1 MIWSVAK
8 ANRPRYGE
16 PSMIRIIL
24 ILVKRSG
31 IVGVLLLLAASSAA
45 CGDDVGDDRPRVVVT
60 TTILGDLVTAI
71 TGDDASVEVLITR
84 GADPHD
90 FSPSSRQMEG
100 IAGADLV
107 VLNGLGL
114 EEGLEQTIASV
125 TGPGTTVLAIAEIV
139 DPIPFAAHIEADHE
153 EGDDHG
159 GLDPHVWHDPVR
171 MAVAAEAVGAALEAI
186 DPDGGYGERAAAYAA
201 ILLDTH
207 EEILDILAPVKR
219 RLLVTNHEALAYF
232 AERYDFRILGV
243 VIPGGSTLAE
253 PSSAELAALVAA
265 IQAEGVPAIF
275 AETTQPT
282 DLAEA
287 IAAEVGDAVTVVE
300 LATESLGEPG
310 SPTDSLPGLLLDNAR
325 RIAAALGG

>member
-1 MIWSVAK
+1 M
-8 ANRPRYGE
+8 
-16 PSMIRIIL
+16 
-24 ILVKRSG
+24 
-31 IVGVLLLLAASSAA
+31 
-45 CGDDVGDDRPRVVVT
+45 VVT

-71 TGDDASVEVLITR
+71 AGDDASVEVLLPR

-90 FSPSSRQMEG
+90 FSPSSRQMAL

-107 VLNGLGL
+107 VFNGLGL
-114 EEGLEQTIASV
+114 EEGLEETIESV
-125 TGPGTTVLAIAEIV
+125 TAPEATLLAIAEIV
-139 DPIPFAAHIEADHE
+139 DPIAFVGHQG

-159 GLDPHVWHDPVR
+159 DLDPHVWHDPVR

-186 DPDGGYGERAAAYAA
+186 DPDGGYADRATAYAA

-207 EEILDILAPVKR
+207 EEILDILAPVPADR
-219 RLLVTNHEALAYF
+219 RLLVTNHASLGYF
-232 AERYDFRILGV
+232 ADRYGFRIVGV

-265 IQAEGVPAIF
+265 IRAERVPAIF
-275 AETTQPT
+275 AETTQAN

-287 IAAEVGDAVTVVE
+287 IAVEAGTEVTVVE
-300 LATESLGEPG
+300 VFVESLGEPG
-310 SPTDSLPGLLLDNAR
+310 TSADSLPGLLRENAR